1 MEWRDEAIILTVRR
15 HGESAAIVELLTPA
29 RGRHAGVVPGGASRR
44 MAPLLQ
50 PGAQVQAAWRARLD
64 EHIGTLTVEP
74 LRSRAAILADRRALL
89 ALNAVCGLLSFAL
102 PEREP
107 HLPVYAA
114 TVALLDALAG
124 GADWHAAYLAWE
136 LLLLDELGYGLDL
149 TACALT
155 GATADLAWV
164 SPASGRAV
172 SRAAGQPWEG
182 RLLPYPDTAAA
193 DPARL
198 NAGLVTTGY
207 FLERRLARALGDRPL
222 PAARLRLID
231 ALARAD

>member
-1 MEWRDEAIILTVRR
+1 MDWRDEGIILTVRR
-15 HGESAAIVELLTPA
+15 HGESAAIVELLTAA
-29 RGRHAGVVPGGASRR
+29 RGRHAGVVPGGGSRR

-50 PGAQVQAAWRARLD
+50 PGGQVQATWRARLD
-64 EHIGTLTVEP
+64 EHIGTLGIEP

-107 HLPVYAA
+107 HPAVYAA
-114 TVALLDALAG
+114 TVALLDALAA

-136 LLLLDELGYGLDL
+136 LLLLEDLGYGLDL
-149 TACALT
+149 SACALT
-155 GATADLAWV
+155 GVTADLAWV

-182 RLLPYPDTAAA
+182 RLLAFPDTAAP

-198 NAGLVTTGY
+198 NAGLATTGY
-207 FLERRLARALGDRPL
+207 FLERRLAHALGDRPL
-222 PAARLRLID
+222 PAARHRLIA
-231 ALARAD
+231 ALTRGA